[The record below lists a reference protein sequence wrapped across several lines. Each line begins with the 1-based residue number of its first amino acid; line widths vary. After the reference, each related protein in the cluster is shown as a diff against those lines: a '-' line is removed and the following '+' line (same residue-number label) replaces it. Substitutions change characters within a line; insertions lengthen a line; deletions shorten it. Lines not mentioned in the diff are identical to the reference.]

1 MITKERDELVLNNQG
16 LIYYILNRKFSY
28 DYLDEDDLF
37 SEGCIALLE
46 AADRYE
52 AEKGAFSTLAYLCI
66 LRRMRR
72 FVQKEKT
79 KRKYEI
85 SRCNSKE
92 NQDCTI
98 YDVLE
103 SVCDPDVNVEDEAI
117 SHVFTESILKI
128 LPKQTRLILEEYC
141 EGKMKTQIAKEMDI
155 NYYHLVNLCRSAREK
170 ILKAM
175 KSD

>member
-1 MITKERDELVLNNQG
+1 MITKERDELVLNNQR

-72 FVQKEKT
+72 FAQKEKM

-85 SRCNSKE
+85 SRCDSKE
-92 NQDCTI
+92 NRDSSI
-98 YDVLE
+98 YDLLE
-103 SVCDPDVNVEDEAI
+103 SICDPDVNVEDEAV
-117 SHVFTESILKI
+117 SHVFTENILKT

-141 EGKMKTQIAKEMDI
+141 DGKMKTQIAREMDL

-170 ILKAM
+170 ILRTLKA
-175 KSD
+175 D